1 MPNAA
6 AVTFTYATEKPT
18 VSSISSSHRVRPEA
32 LEALGLPPA
41 RGPFA
46 GGTTITV
53 RGGGFLRS
61 GHLRCR
67 FEDDVT
73 DLPPF
78 VVSLFQFFVSMGNL
92 FDVVFLYTTDSRD
105 VRERRRIDVRDAAA
119 DAAESHARAQ
129 GRNRSVPRRRHER
142 TYRRGGVRRDSNRH
156 HQPLLRL
163 RGISRQRRDEVQ
175 RRVTGAFI
183 FSYFRTCMGN
193 SSDDVFC
200 LNSHRGQ
207 SFYTAT
213 CTRARLRT
221 RGGRI
226 RPLARV
232 HRTIRFTICSPR
244 CTRR

>member
-1 MPNAA
+1 MLVWAISLM
-6 AVTFTYATEKPT
+6 TSCF
-18 VSSISSSHRVRPEA
+18 SS
-32 LEALGLPPA
+32 
-41 RGPFA
+41 
-46 GGTTITV
+46 
-53 RGGGFLRS
+53 
-61 GHLRCR
+61 
-67 FEDDVT
+67 
-73 DLPPF
+73 
-78 VVSLFQFFVSMGNL
+78 
-92 FDVVFLYTTDSRD
+92 TDSRD
-105 VRERRRIDVRDAAA
+105 VCERRRRDVRDAAA

-129 GRNRSVPRRRHER
+129 GRNRSVPRRRRQR

-163 RGISRQRRDEVQ
+163 RRISRQRRDEIQ

-183 FSYFRTCMGN
+183 FSYFHTCVGYLN
-193 SSDDVFC
+193 DGVFC
-200 LNSHRGQ
+200 WNSHRGQ
-207 SFYTAT
+207 SFCTAT